1 MSHGPLNPETST
13 SLPSPPFVHLK
24 GIPNFR
30 DLGGYKVA
38 DSDLVVRR
46 GYIFRCGEPTSATP
60 EAVDIIRRLGITYI
74 YDLRSLPEIQ
84 KLQVASTGPKT
95 VDWPGVTRVF
105 TPVFR
110 EDSYDPV
117 SLAKRHA
124 DYQDESPKGMVSAYR
139 AILTEGAKS
148 YGIIIRHILEDARRE
163 KSADKNAFI
172 IHCTAGKDRTGV
184 LGALLLSLCGV
195 PDQTVAEEY
204 NLTEAGL
211 GEWTELLVKAVLKQG
226 ATTEE
231 GARRMVGARKDSMI
245 NTLAMLR
252 DEFGGAE
259 NYIVSRCGLTK
270 EEVGEVRD
278 FLIIRR

>member
-30 DLGGYKVA
+30 DLGGYAVSSGDGK
-38 DSDLVVRR
+38 VRR
-46 GYIFRCGEPTSATP
+46 GYIYRCGEPTSATP
-60 EAVDIIRRLGITYI
+60 EAVDTIRGLGVAHI

-84 KLQVASTGPKT
+84 KMQVAGTGPKT

-110 EDSYDPV
+110 EESYDPV

-124 DYQDESPKGMVSAYR
+124 DYQDESPKGMVNAYR
-139 AILTEGAKS
+139 AILTSGSTS
-148 YGIIIRHILEDARRE
+148 YGIILRHVLEDARAAKQRG
-163 KSADKNAFI
+163 FI

-184 LGALLLSLCGV
+184 LGALLLSLCDV
-195 PDQTVAEEY
+195 PDQVVAEEY

-211 GEWTELLVKAVLKQG
+211 GQWTELLVQAVLKQG
-226 ATTEE
+226 ATSEA
-231 GARRMVGARKDSMI
+231 GARRMVGARKVSMLD
-245 NTLAMLR
+245 TLKMLR
-252 DEFGGAE
+252 EEFGGAAVYME
-259 NYIVSRCGLTK
+259 TKCGLAK
-270 EEVGEVRD
+270 EEVGEIKE
-278 FLIIRR
+278 FLIVKE

>member
-1 MSHGPLNPETST
+1 MSTGPLNPETST

-38 DSDLVVRR
+38 GSDLIVRR
-46 GYIFRCGEPTSATP
+46 GYAFRCGEPTSATP
-60 EAVDIIRRLGITYI
+60 EAIETIRGLGINHI
-74 YDLRSLPEIQ
+74 FDLRSLPEIQ
-84 KLQVASTGPKT
+84 KMQVAGTGPKT

-110 EDSYDPV
+110 EESYDPV

-124 DYQDESPKGMVSAYR
+124 DYQSEGSEGMVNAYR
-139 AILTEGAKS
+139 TILTEGANS
-148 YGIIIRHILEDARRE
+148 YSIILRHILEDARR
-163 KSADKNAFI
+163 SKNTAETALIF
-172 IHCTAGKDRTGV
+172 HCTAGKDRTGV

-195 PDQTVAEEY
+195 PDEVVAEEY

-211 GEWTELLVKAVLKQG
+211 GEWTELLVQAVLKQG
-226 ATTEE
+226 AASEE

-252 DEFGGAE
+252 DEFGGPE
-259 NYIVSRCGLTK
+259 NYIVTKCGLT
-270 EEVGEVRD
+270 EAEVAEIRHFLVVGE
-278 FLIIRR
+278 